1 MENTGR
7 PRFYD
12 HDKVIELRHMGL
24 TAKEIAKRV
33 GFSERLVRYVCSKHG
48 ILVGQK
54 TSVVDVDRL
63 SELWKAGVP
72 MDQIGEQ
79 LGCTASTVRKYAWK
93 HGLPS
98 RGLPR
103 QSREP
108 KPPPGEDAASA
119 ESLAFSPWV
128 AARIRELKLGM
139 PA

>member
-1 MENTGR
+1 MPR
-7 PRFYD
+7 PRLHD
-12 HDKVIELRHMGL
+12 HGQVIAMRNDGL
-24 TAKEIAKRV
+24 TAREIAERV
-33 GFSERLVRYVCSKHG
+33 GFSVRVVRYVCSKHG
-48 ILVGQK
+48 IRIGQK
-54 TSVVDVDRL
+54 KSVVDARRL
-63 SELWKAGVP
+63 AELWDAGVP

-98 RGLPR
+98 RGIPR